1 MFQFQPGNPFAKV
14 KKEMQE
20 GMYKRMATDAEEDDR
35 LKAQKKTA
43 RLSKKMAKQEKETDP
58 GSKEAEEKEY
68 KVKISGGKYSFP
80 ETMTVK
86 GKSPEHAIAQAKKG
100 HMNREKGEFSIH
112 EDTIAEKFEELLEK
126 NVPTNPK
133 LWSKFKAQ
141 AKAKFD
147 VYPSAY
153 ANG

>member
-1 MFQFQPGNPFAKV
+1 MLDFPKDGKTG
-14 KKEMQE
+14 KKETQAQ
-20 GMYKRMATDAEEDDR
+20 GM
-35 LKAQKKTA
+35 
-43 RLSKKMAKQEKETDP
+43 
-58 GSKEAEEKEY
+58 EEKEY
-68 KVKISGGKYSFP
+68 KVKISGGKYKLVAT

-86 GKSPEHAIAQAKKG
+86 GKSPEHAIAQTKKG

-126 NVPTNPK
+126 NVPMNPK

-153 ANG
+153 ANGCSQKNIKLVVVGDQRV